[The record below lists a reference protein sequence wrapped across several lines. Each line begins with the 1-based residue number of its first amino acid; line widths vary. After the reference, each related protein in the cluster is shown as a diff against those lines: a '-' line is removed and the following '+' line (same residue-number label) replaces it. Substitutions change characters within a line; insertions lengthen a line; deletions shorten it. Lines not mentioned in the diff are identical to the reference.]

1 MTAAGPL
8 RGPRKGGGCAAAG
21 LAAPAKGT
29 GPPPRPQGC
38 CASRCARRPC
48 GPPLTP
54 GTPAAPRNRKSGQ
67 ATACPGQARAH
78 QGQPILGHDHHNRSL
93 HGLRGIPNTHTWPSG
108 LFRRGRPDPGPRAA
122 GWYTPGAGRADEVDR
137 LRAAE
142 ALRGTR
148 GADLVAD
155 YPDAEG
161 ELRAWQAEAAVVP
174 YGGHDALRQRLV
186 GVRLGDPGQRAHA
199 GVVAD
204 DRVAAVDLAGDSEL
218 VIDDQLVALQ
228 VASRAE
234 ERSVPVA
241 WGRCV

>member
-1 MTAAGPL
+1 M
-8 RGPRKGGGCAAAG
+8 
-21 LAAPAKGT
+21 
-29 GPPPRPQGC
+29 
-38 CASRCARRPC
+38 
-48 GPPLTP
+48 
-54 GTPAAPRNRKSGQ
+54 
-67 ATACPGQARAH
+67 
-78 QGQPILGHDHHNRSL
+78 
-93 HGLRGIPNTHTWPSG
+93 HGR
-108 LFRRGRPDPGPRAA
+108 
-122 GWYTPGAGRADEVDR
+122 
-137 LRAAE
+137 
-142 ALRGTR
+142 
-148 GADLVAD
+148 
-155 YPDAEG
+155 
-161 ELRAWQAEAAVVP
+161 AEAAVAP

>member
-161 ELRAWQAEAAVVP
+161 ELRAWQGRGCRRAIRRSRRTSPASGRRAAR
-174 YGGHDALRQRLV
+174 GSWSACTRRRRGRRS
-186 GVRLGDPGQRAHA
+186 GT
-199 GVVAD
+199 
-204 DRVAAVDLAGDSEL
+204 AVDLAGDSEL